1 MGRISIS
8 QILLVVLLGFLVFGD
23 ISKLK
28 STIKNLI
35 KTNNLFKTKK

>member
-8 QILLVVLLGFLVFGD
+8 QLIIVILLGFLVFGD

-28 STIKNLI
+28 STIKNFI
-35 KTNNLFKTKK
+35 KKK